1 MPCTPWVEISLHPED
16 YISSSMLP
24 TDIHLQSPD
33 DMTSRDLFTLSAHIH
48 YLQSTYS
55 SSADASGKI
64 NFGFRTQDEI
74 RAALQARLTKSQ
86 VPVEIEEDDGASSAA
101 ACDNVGEN
109 G

>member
-1 MPCTPWVEISLHPED
+1 
-16 YISSSMLP
+16 
-24 TDIHLQSPD
+24 
-33 DMTSRDLFTLSAHIH
+33 MTSRDLFTLSAHIH

-86 VPVEIEEDDGASSAA
+86 VPVEIEEDDGASSVA